1 MPTFEQLLDRWVG
14 PCVAGNV
21 ALILILTLFPYDFSR
36 PKLAAEG
43 HALLFVLR
51 LGPPQHLG
59 DWPANILLFF
69 PLGFGLAGL
78 AKKKAL
84 ERFYPLVLVVSLTA
98 GLSLTVELLQALLP
112 TRDSSV
118 ADVVVNTIGGVLGS
132 LCFSRWGQRVL
143 SHASALAEKTG
154 GLLSRK
160 RLAATFLAYAIL
172 AFVLPLPLRR
182 ATSFVNWDDSFP
194 LLFGNGPGWNH
205 PWQGKITR
213 AEITDRAISDEAAKS
228 VAEKEDLSSIGTPL
242 IASYQFRDAGRLSD
256 QAGRLPD
263 LVWKGQGSGGYQG
276 DGVVLAGGSWLETV
290 GPAAALAN
298 ELQRTNQF
306 TLYVIC
312 SPANTL
318 QKGPARIVAFSLGP
332 DYRNFALGQDGE
344 KLIFRLRTPF
354 TGEFGTPPQL
364 EVPGVFNSTDL
375 RRLLITYDGITL
387 RLYVNGSY
395 SPYSLRLSP
404 GPGITIM
411 SYLTPLDPQRLREY
425 STLYY
430 VWIFVPL
437 GCLLAGIVR
446 KSNPPSTS
454 ALLLMGSGTL
464 LPAGVLELILSGINC
479 QPINSENLL
488 LATFLSAL
496 PAVCLAYGHRLVA

>member
-1 MPTFEQLLDRWVG
+1 MPTFEQLLDRWIG
-14 PCVAGNV
+14 PWVAGNI
-21 ALILILTLFPYDFSR
+21 ALILILTLFPYDFSH

-43 HALLFVLR
+43 HRVLFVLK

-84 ERFYPLVLVVSLTA
+84 EEFHALVLVVTVAA

-118 ADVVVNTIGGVLGS
+118 ADVALNTSGGLLGS

-172 AFVLPLPLRR
+172 AFVLPLPLHR
-182 ATSFVNWDDSFP
+182 ATSFINWDDSLP
-194 LLFGNGPGWNH
+194 LLFGNEPGWDH
-205 PWQGKITR
+205 PWRGKIAR
-213 AEITDRAISDEAAKS
+213 AEITDRAISDEEARS
-228 VAEKEDLSSIGTPL
+228 VAEQGDLSSIGTPL
-242 IASYQFRDAGRLSD
+242 VASYQFREAGRLSD
-256 QAGRLPD
+256 QAGHLPD
-263 LVWKGQGSGGYQG
+263 LVWKGHGSGGYQG
-276 DGVVLAGGSWLETV
+276 DSVVFPGGSWLETL
-290 GPAAALAN
+290 GPATALTN
-298 ELQRTNQF
+298 KLRRTNKF
-306 TLYVIC
+306 TLYVLC
-312 SPANTL
+312 SPADTF
-318 QKGPARIVAFSLGP
+318 QKGPARIVAVSFDP
-332 DYRNFALGQDGE
+332 NYRNFVLGQDGE
-344 KLIFRLRTPF
+344 NLIFRLRTPF
-354 TGEFGTPPQL
+354 TDDFGTPPEL
-364 EVPGVFNSTDL
+364 KVPGVFNSTDL

-387 RLYVNGSY
+387 RLYMNGSY

-411 SYLTPLDPQRLREY
+411 SYLTPLNLQKLREY

-430 VWIFVPL
+430 VWVFVPL

-454 ALLLMGSGTL
+454 ALLLMGGGTL

-479 QPINSENLL
+479 QPINPGNLAL
-488 LATFLSAL
+488 GTFLSAL
-496 PAVCLAYGHRLVA
+496 PAVCLGYGRRLLA